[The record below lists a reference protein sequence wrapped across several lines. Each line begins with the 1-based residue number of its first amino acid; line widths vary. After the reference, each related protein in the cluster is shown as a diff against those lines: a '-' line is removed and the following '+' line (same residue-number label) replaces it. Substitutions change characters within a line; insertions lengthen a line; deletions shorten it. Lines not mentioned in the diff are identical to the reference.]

1 MYKFYIYFENKLFFD
16 SQKKNK
22 YIKKKE
28 VGAFVDE
35 LVGEGI
41 YDMDD
46 VAWDLACKTMFLLFD
61 VTVDE
66 DRRYQIVVE
75 EIDEDED

>member
-1 MYKFYIYFENKLFFD
+1 MYKFYIYFENKLVFD

-46 VAWDLACKTMFLLFD
+46 VAWDLACETMFLLFD